1 MKTVTW
7 NRILEFRPC
16 GQRLN
21 EVEKPYGWL
30 KAINYWRP
38 KDLDEEVS
46 IPMVLES
53 NGLDNAVW
61 ALCAFKKDYERE
73 WWMFKADIAEL
84 VLPIFEERY
93 PDNKAPRKAIEG
105 ARLFADGKI
114 SKEELKS
121 RADAAAC
128 VAVSSADEAYTH
140 TKYTAARKAVA
151 AVRAAA
157 TAKAAVAA
165 RSSAFTANAAGY
177 TAYSTYVYAEAASF
191 DYAKIEN
198 ILLKYFGE

>member
-7 NRILEFRPC
+7 NRILKLRPC
-16 GQRLN
+16 GQKLN

-53 NGLDNAVW
+53 NGIRDAIW

-73 WWMFKADIAEL
+73 WWMFKADVAEL

-140 TKYTAARKAVA
+140 TKYTAARKAAEDVYDA
-151 AVRAAA
+151 AE
-157 TAKAAVAA
+157 
-165 RSSAFTANAAGY
+165 SSAFTANAAGY
-177 TAYSTYVYAEAASF
+177 TACSTYVYAEAASF

>member
-93 PDNKAPRKAIEG
+93 PDNKALREAIEG

-114 SKEELKS
+114 SEEELK
-121 RADAAAC
+121 R
-128 VAVSSADEAYTH
+128 
-140 TKYTAARKAVA
+140 RAVA